1 MLRLILVHTVT
12 PTLGESS
19 VTQGQDCLEP
29 LLGQLSGL
37 ISLRPNTSL

>member
-1 MLRLILVHTVT
+1 MLRLILLQAVT
-12 PTLGESS
+12 PTRGESS

-37 ISLRPNTSL
+37 ISRSPKTSL